1 MKQIQQ
7 YEQLYIVSYR
17 IYSPWTDTWRT

>member
-7 YEQLYIVSYR
+7 YKQLYIVSYR